1 MSESADYS
9 TEQVEQLINEM
20 ENLINQN
27 EKLSQEIINLQEQL
41 SRKDSQNLEVLEQAE
56 QWKMKAC
63 ELEEQIQKLKQEMSE
78 NLSANSMLMSKLQQK
93 SETIKS
99 LNDEI
104 GRFQESDKVLKENI
118 NLKLQNKELQEAKE
132 KTLTEVSKVKS
143 AYAEKTR
150 ILDTKQWEI
159 KNAKRNQNALI
170 QRKAEELYTVKKH
183 TQQALNLSFL
193 LYSCIIT
200 LFTAIRSETLRM
212 DSMAFLTQTWNILRA
227 IALNVSKAAIRA
239 SEWGGR
245 AEKQSLAIVLHNVL
259 PFIVVLAALAL
270 FGFIIYLFIGLG
282 KIYKEYFWDR
292 LSLFITFFSLAGII
306 FFADLIRNKIPI
318 NLIIL
323 FLLVQC
329 IYILLRS
336 LVRLF
341 KNLP

>member
-1 MSESADYS
+1 M
-9 TEQVEQLINEM
+9 
-20 ENLINQN
+20 
-27 EKLSQEIINLQEQL
+27 
-41 SRKDSQNLEVLEQAE
+41 
-56 QWKMKAC
+56 
-63 ELEEQIQKLKQEMSE
+63 
-78 NLSANSMLMSKLQQK
+78 
-93 SETIKS
+93 
-99 LNDEI
+99 
-104 GRFQESDKVLKENI
+104 LKENI

-150 ILDTKQWEI
+150 ILDAKQWEI

-200 LFTAIRSETLRM
+200 LFTAIRSETLRI
-212 DSMAFLTQTWNILRA
+212 DSMAFLTQTWNILRV

-239 SEWGGR
+239 SECGGK
-245 AEKQSLAIVLHNVL
+245 AEKQSLAIILHNLL
-259 PFIVVLAALAL
+259 PLIVVLAALAL
-270 FGFIIYLFIGLG
+270 FGFILYLFIGLG

-306 FFADLIRNKIPI
+306 FFADLIRNRIAI
-318 NLIIL
+318 NLITL

-329 IYILLRS
+329 IYIIFRS
-336 LVRLF
+336 LARF
-341 KNLP
+341 IKNLP

>member
-1 MSESADYS
+1 
-9 TEQVEQLINEM
+9 
-20 ENLINQN
+20 
-27 EKLSQEIINLQEQL
+27 
-41 SRKDSQNLEVLEQAE
+41 
-56 QWKMKAC
+56 
-63 ELEEQIQKLKQEMSE
+63 
-78 NLSANSMLMSKLQQK
+78 
-93 SETIKS
+93 
-99 LNDEI
+99 
-104 GRFQESDKVLKENI
+104 VLKENI

-132 KTLTEVSKVKS
+132 KALTEVSKVKS

-239 SEWGGR
+239 SEWGDR

>member
-1 MSESADYS
+1 MRESTDYS
-9 TEQVEQLINEM
+9 TEQVELLISEM
-20 ENLINQN
+20 DKLLNQN
-27 EKLSQEIINLQEQL
+27 EELSQEVINLQEQL

-56 QWKMKAC
+56 QWKEKAC
-63 ELEEQIQKLKQEMSE
+63 SQEEQIQRLKQEMSE

-93 SETIKS
+93 SETIRL
-99 LNDEI
+99 LNDKI
-104 GRFQESDKVLKENI
+104 GRFHESDKVLKENI

-132 KTLTEVSKVKS
+132 KALTEVSKIKS

-150 ILDTKQWEI
+150 ALDTKQWEI

-200 LFTAIRSETLRM
+200 LFTAIRSKTLRM
-212 DSMAFLTQTWNILRA
+212 DSMAFLTQTWNILRV
-227 IALNVSKAAIRA
+227 IALNVRKVAIRA
-239 SEWGGR
+239 SKWGGR
-245 AEKQSLAIVLHNVL
+245 VEKQSLAIVLHNLL
-259 PFIVVLAALAL
+259 PIIVVLAALAL
-270 FGFIIYLFIGLG
+270 FGFIIYLFIGIV

-306 FFADLIRNKIPI
+306 FFADLIRNRISI

-329 IYILLRS
+329 VYIIFRS
-336 LVRLF
+336 LARF
-341 KNLP
+341 IKNLP

>member
-1 MSESADYS
+1 
-9 TEQVEQLINEM
+9 
-20 ENLINQN
+20 
-27 EKLSQEIINLQEQL
+27 
-41 SRKDSQNLEVLEQAE
+41 
-56 QWKMKAC
+56 
-63 ELEEQIQKLKQEMSE
+63 
-78 NLSANSMLMSKLQQK
+78 MLMSKLQQK
-93 SETIKS
+93 SEMIKS

-150 ILDTKQWEI
+150 ILDAKQWEI

-212 DSMAFLTQTWNILRA
+212 DSMAFLTQTWNILRV

-239 SEWGGR
+239 SECGGK
-245 AEKQSLAIVLHNVL
+245 AEKQSLAIVLHNLL
-259 PFIVVLAALAL
+259 PLIVVLAALAL
-270 FGFIIYLFIGLG
+270 FGFILYLFIGLG

>member
-118 NLKLQNKELQEAKE
+118 NLKLQNKELQKAKE
-132 KTLTEVSKVKS
+132 KALTEVSKVKS

-245 AEKQSLAIVLHNVL
+245 AEKLSLAIVLHNVL
-259 PFIVVLAALAL
+259 PLIVVLAALAL

-282 KIYKEYFWDR
+282 KIYKKYFWDK
-292 LSLFITFFSLAGII
+292 LSLFITFFSLAGIV

-318 NLIIL
+318 NAIIL
-323 FLLVQC
+323 FFLIQY
-329 IYILLRS
+329 IYIIIRLLI
-336 LVRLF
+336 
-341 KNLP
+341 KIINK

>member
-63 ELEEQIQKLKQEMSE
+63 GLEEQIQKLKQEMSE

-93 SETIKS
+93 SEMIKS

-150 ILDTKQWEI
+150 ILDAKQWEI

-200 LFTAIRSETLRM
+200 LFTAIRSETLRI
-212 DSMAFLTQTWNILRA
+212 DSMAFLTQTWNILRV

-239 SEWGGR
+239 SECGGK
-245 AEKQSLAIVLHNVL
+245 AEKQSLAIILHNLL
-259 PFIVVLAALAL
+259 PLIVVLAALAL
-270 FGFIIYLFIGLG
+270 FGFILYLFIGLG

-306 FFADLIRNKIPI
+306 FFADLIRNRIAI
-318 NLIIL
+318 NLITL

-329 IYILLRS
+329 IYIIFRS
-336 LVRLF
+336 LARF
-341 KNLP
+341 IKNLP

>member
-1 MSESADYS
+1 
-9 TEQVEQLINEM
+9 
-20 ENLINQN
+20 
-27 EKLSQEIINLQEQL
+27 
-41 SRKDSQNLEVLEQAE
+41 
-56 QWKMKAC
+56 
-63 ELEEQIQKLKQEMSE
+63 MSE

-132 KTLTEVSKVKS
+132 KALTEVSKVKS

>member
-41 SRKDSQNLEVLEQAE
+41 SRKDSQNLKVLEQAE

-132 KTLTEVSKVKS
+132 KALTEVSKVKS

-239 SEWGGR
+239 SEWGRQGR
-245 AEKQSLAIVLHNVL
+245 ETIVSNR
-259 PFIVVLAALAL
+259 F
-270 FGFIIYLFIGLG
+270 
-282 KIYKEYFWDR
+282 
-292 LSLFITFFSLAGII
+292 T
-306 FFADLIRNKIPI
+306 
-318 NLIIL
+318 
-323 FLLVQC
+323 
-329 IYILLRS
+329 
-336 LVRLF
+336 
-341 KNLP
+341 